1 MNYFD
6 LVRSRFSV
14 RDFKDEPLSLEHLSA
29 IVEAGRVAPS
39 ACNKQPQKVY
49 IVKSKEARAA
59 LAKVCR
65 FTFGAPV
72 ILAVGYDRDR
82 EWKNRLMGGHGSGE
96 CDASIVTTQM
106 MLAAWE
112 LGVGSCWVG
121 YFNADEVREALSL
134 PEGVCITA
142 LLPLGYPKEGAKPL
156 DLHYEYRPYEE
167 TVETL

>member
-14 RDFKDEPLSLEHLSA
+14 RDFKDEPLSEEYLSA

-49 IVKSKEARAA
+49 IVKSPKTRAA